1 MAQQSMRSPE
11 QELNTKLAGLDRTNK
26 QLKAAVTTI
35 GNLDERLTTLES
47 LVMSMGTKQ
56 QEDIRSAWNEINKLN
71 GNEDASKKFDMESTV
86 ATHPHENA
94 AGAPPVG

>member
-1 MAQQSMRSPE
+1 
-11 QELNTKLAGLDRTNK
+11 
-26 QLKAAVTTI
+26 
-35 GNLDERLTTLES
+35 
-47 LVMSMGTKQ
+47 MSMGTKQ